1 VVCCSIIIDDEFVR
15 MRLATDLEPRGDVI
29 VRKIVGYTVSVPE
42 SPSFPEKVTLTLET
56 EWKEDRKN
64 V

>member
-1 VVCCSIIIDDEFVR
+1 

-42 SPSFPEKVTLTLET
+42 SPSFPEKVTLNLET

>member
-1 VVCCSIIIDDEFVR
+1 
-15 MRLATDLEPRGDVI
+15 MRLASDLEPRGDVI
-29 VRKIVGYTVSVPE
+29 VRKIIEYTVGVPE
-42 SPSFPEKVTLTLET
+42 SPSFPEKVTLRLQT

>member
-1 VVCCSIIIDDEFVR
+1 

-29 VRKIVGYTVSVPE
+29 VRKIIAYTVSVPE
-42 SPSFPEKVTLTLET
+42 TPSFPEKVTLTLQT